1 MLQSLALCIYTHHT
15 VRDIFVRRF
24 VAKRSETAGCLQT
37 AERPVRR
44 PQGGGR
50 PGRWR
55 PQSAGA
61 GIAQTR
67 AQTCLCPA
75 QRLYSANGDVAIY
88 SAAAVPRAVTGIQWG
103 LRKRRAR
110 VKRLSNVRF
119 LLPWVCGD
127 RPRTTFLKCMH
138 RPLYTPGSS
147 PRPPVFCKWD
157 DFPK

>member
-44 PQGGGR
+44 PRGGGR

-61 GIAQTR
+61 GVAQTR
-67 AQTCLCPA
+67 AQNLPLPCPA
-75 QRLYSANGDVAIY
+75 TLLCERRCRYLLRRSGPPRRYGNSVGPTKAPGTCQTIGQRSLPPALGLWRWATDD
-88 SAAAVPRAVTGIQWG
+88 VPRMHASSSLHAWLVPPP
-103 LRKRRAR
+103 
-110 VKRLSNVRF
+110 SRF
-119 LLPWVCGD
+119 LQVG
-127 RPRTTFLKCMH
+127 
-138 RPLYTPGSS
+138 
-147 PRPPVFCKWD
+147 
-157 DFPK
+157 

>member
-44 PQGGGR
+44 PRGGGR

-61 GIAQTR
+61 GVAQTR
-67 AQTCLCPA
+67 AQNLPLPRPATLLCE
-75 QRLYSANGDVAIY
+75 RRCRYLLRAI
-88 SAAAVPRAVTGIQWG
+88 TGIQWG

-110 VKRLSNVRF
+110 VKRLGNVRF

-127 RPRTTFLKCMH
+127 RPRTTFLERMH

>member
-15 VRDIFVRRF
+15 VQDIFVRRF

-44 PQGGGR
+44 PRGGGR

-61 GIAQTR
+61 GVAQTR
-67 AQTCLCPA
+67 AQNLPLPRPATLLCERRCL
-75 QRLYSANGDVAIY
+75 Y
-88 SAAAVPRAVTGIQWG
+88 SAAAVLRAVTGIQWG
-103 LRKRRAR
+103 LRKRWAR
-110 VKRLSNVRF
+110 VKRLDNVRF

-127 RPRTTFLKCMH
+127 RPRTTFLKRMH